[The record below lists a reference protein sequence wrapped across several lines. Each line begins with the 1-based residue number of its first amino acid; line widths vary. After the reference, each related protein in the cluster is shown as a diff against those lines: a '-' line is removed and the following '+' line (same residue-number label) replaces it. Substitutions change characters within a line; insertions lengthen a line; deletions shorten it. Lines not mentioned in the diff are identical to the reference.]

1 MKPDNAPIICYDR
14 SPEGDILVESTA
26 RLEAEPIQ
34 DSRMT

>member
-1 MKPDNAPIICYDR
+1 MKPDNAPIICYDP
-14 SPEGDILVESTA
+14 SSEGDILVESTT